1 MPSILKAIKH
11 VLISMND
18 NSEMNDSSDKKNTI
32 IIEMSETSRSVEL
45 RIFDDSEKTQPD
57 KFNNRI
63 FVHGKL
69 RKVIG
74 LTNGLC
80 SYWVEAKL
88 DNGQR
93 KIINMH
99 NESIKH
105 DESDLSG
112 LSNGFIHRFRFER

>member
-1 MPSILKAIKH
+1 MLKTVKR
-11 VLISMND
+11 VLMSMND
-18 NSEMNDSSDKKNTI
+18 TSDEKNTI
-32 IIEMSETSRSVEL
+32 IIEMFVSSRSVEL
-45 RIFDDSEKTQPD
+45 RIFDDSKKTQPD

-80 SYWVEAKL
+80 SYWVEAEL

-99 NESIKH
+99 NENIKH
-105 DESDLSG
+105 DKSDLSG